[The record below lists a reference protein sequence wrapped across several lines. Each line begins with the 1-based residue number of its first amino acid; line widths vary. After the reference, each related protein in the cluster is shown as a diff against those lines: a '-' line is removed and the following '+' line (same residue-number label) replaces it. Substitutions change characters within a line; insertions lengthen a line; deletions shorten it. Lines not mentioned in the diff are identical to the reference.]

1 MAQRKAEDWGRIA
14 LVAGGVVVAFLV
26 GRKVL
31 QFFNIVPTAEEA
43 EQERQRRSALAQ
55 AQRQTTVKQ
64 SQPDFYWQNL
74 ANTIHEA
81 WKYSRFDDD
90 KDLAEAKLKEPRN
103 DADFLKL
110 VQFYGKRQ
118 NYFFGIPEGGLRTL
132 SEAANSE
139 LAEDRINR
147 INSNYAQKGIKF
159 RL

>member
-1 MAQRKAEDWGRIA
+1 MAKTTAKEWGNIA
-14 LVAGGVVVAFLV
+14 LVAGGVLVAFLV

-31 QFFNIVPTAEEA
+31 QFLNVVPTAEEA
-43 EQERQRRSALAQ
+43 QQSRERERTLREAQ
-55 AQRQTTVKQ
+55 AQTRVKPT
-64 SQPDFYWQNL
+64 QPDFYWKNL
-74 ANTIHEA
+74 ADTIHEA

-90 KDLAEAKLKEPRN
+90 KALAESKLKEPRN
-103 DADFLKL
+103 DADYLKL

-139 LAEDRINR
+139 LDDDRINR
-147 INSNYAQKGIKF
+147 INTNYAQKGIKY